1 MATTTRSRHGAGA
14 DRAPDP
20 RVRETPTIAVHEDLP
35 PVAGSMPRRDAVVVD
50 RRTLLRIIGGT
61 SLATVGSWAFTS
73 AVATAQSKPKR
84 IGVGQPART
93 ADFYQGFI
101 NAVEERAKQLG
112 YEILQSF
119 SGNAPEKQL
128 AELNTWIEAGVDAL
142 VVLPR
147 DRNAIGRVVQKCK
160 EKGIVFVGYANA
172 IPGEDGHI
180 KWDDPG
186 GGAAIGGVAAK
197 FIRENLGGQ
206 AEVALLTFVNNQATR
221 ERIENARA
229 ALQKEAPQVALW
241 QAEALLAPDALKVT
255 QSLLQAH
262 PGIKVI
268 VCCTDDGALG
278 ARSAF
283 MNSGQP
289 TDNVFICGFDG
300 SKQNLKLIQAKDKFI
315 RASAALDLVAVGH
328 YVIDIPHNI
337 FNKRQPVFVEMPY
350 TIVTHATDDGT
361 INRLLKVYG
370 NV

>member
-1 MATTTRSRHGAGA
+1 MSRIEVHDGAPPGAT
-14 DRAPDP
+14 P
-20 RVRETPTIAVHEDLP
+20 
-35 PVAGSMPRRDAVVVD
+35 MPRSAAGGVG
-50 RRTLLRIIGGT
+50 RRTFLGAVGRTG
-61 SLATVGSWAFTS
+61 LAVLGSWAG
-73 AVATAQSKPKR
+73 AGRVATAQSKPKR

-186 GGAAIGGVAAK
+186 GGAAIGGAAAK
-197 FIRENLGGQ
+197 FIRESLGGQ
-206 AEVALLTFVNNQATR
+206 GEVALLTFVNNQATR

-229 ALQKEAPQVALW
+229 ALQKELPQVTVW
-241 QAEALLAPDALKVT
+241 QAEALLAPDALKAT

-268 VCCTDDGALG
+268 ICCTDDGALG

-289 TDNVFICGFDG
+289 ADNVFIAGFDG
-300 SKQNLKLIQAKDKFI
+300 SRQNLKLIQARDKFI

-328 YVIDIPHNI
+328 YVIDIPHNV
-337 FNKRQPVFVEMPY
+337 FTRRQPVFVEMPY